1 MNQIYSENTEQQT
14 DNRSRLTRALQ
25 AIEKMQSKLTEM
37 ESART
42 EPIAIIGLGCRFPG
56 AKNPDEFWTLLQQG
70 KDAISEVP
78 PDRWNIENYYD
89 CNPETPGKISTRYG
103 GFVPN
108 LAEFDAQFFGIAPRE
123 AISLDPQQRLLLEVS
138 WEALENA
145 GIIPEKLTEK
155 QTGVFIGISSND
167 YSQHLLTRDIKEI
180 DAYLAT
186 GNSHSTAA
194 GRLSYLL
201 GFTGPSLAVDT
212 ACSSSLVSIHLACQS
227 LRNKECHL
235 ALAGG
240 VNRIISPEFS
250 INFSKAKMLASDG
263 RCKTFDA
270 AADGFVRSEGGG
282 IIILKRLSDA
292 ITNGDKIL
300 AVIRGSAINQDGRSS
315 GLTVPNGPSQQ
326 AVIHQALENSKV
338 NPAQINYIEAHGTGT
353 SLGDPIEIGAL
364 GAVFRHTHTSEKPL
378 ILGSVKTNIGH
389 LEAGAGIAGLIK
401 VVLALKHEQIPP
413 NLHFKT
419 PNPHIN
425 WNQFP
430 ITIPTQLMPWRSGET
445 PRLAGISSF
454 GFSGTN
460 AHIIVEEAPAIK
472 LAKTTENRPLHLFT
486 LSAKTPEALEEYIH
500 NYEQYLTHCQASIE
514 DICFS
519 ANTGRSHFQY
529 RLCATANSVNELR
542 QNLTTKKYVT
552 QGKISYNNHKI
563 AFLFTGQGSQYE
575 GMALQLYQTQPTFR
589 NALNYCAEIIQN
601 YLDIPLLDLL
611 YLPNCQSLIHQ
622 TIYTQPVLFA
632 VEYALFKL
640 WKSWGIQPD
649 ILIGHSLGEYVAAC
663 VAGVFS
669 LEEGLQLVASRA
681 RLMQQL
687 PQNGEMVVV
696 FADEET
702 VKACLELQPTLVEI
716 AVINSP
722 QNTVISGETEAVN
735 QVVES
740 LNQQGYKTQKLPVS
754 HAFHSHLV
762 EPMLDEF
769 REVAEKI
776 KYNLPSIDI
785 ISNVTGTLATEE
797 ITTAEYWCRH
807 LRHSVKFAS
816 GIETLNQLGI
826 DIFVEIGPKPTL
838 ISLGQISLGNSDKLW
853 LASLTPKQENWQTI
867 LSSLSQLYVAG
878 VEINWLGFDQ
888 DYSRQRVALPTYPFQ
903 RQRYWFETPH
913 QKSPSKNNRR
923 QPNEHPLLGNK
934 LNLAKS
940 DAILFESLM
949 SLEDLEFLNHHRVFD
964 TVILPAAGFLEIVLA
979 AGSKLTKNEN
989 LVLENVSIKAPLTL
1003 IKNENKILQTILI
1016 PESNQAYTFEIFS
1029 SVESDSEASW
1039 VLHASGKL
1047 TTESFSDSRVIN
1059 SQDKFEQQVN
1069 VKNYYQQLQA
1079 NGIEF
1084 GEDFQA
1090 IHKLWSNES
1099 QSLGIIQISEKL
1111 IAESLN
1117 YRFHPVLLDGCLQT
1131 LGVNIGITGGKES
1144 HLKAYL
1150 PIGLERFAFYNNPS
1164 FQVKSLAEIRP
1175 IKSHNQQILVADL
1188 KITDLDD
1195 KLIATIEGL
1204 QLQPVSPEL
1213 LFKNQSNSF
1222 QDWLY
1227 QIEWKSQN
1235 HTNTKKSADYLL
1247 KPEDMKERLSSQCT
1261 QLINQPEIVKYQ
1273 ELLLEI
1279 ESLSSAYILNAF
1291 QQMGLTFQTN
1301 QQFSTEELFQKLGI
1315 VSQHKRLFNRLLE
1328 ILAEDRILVASE
1340 NENWGV
1346 INLPNLVP
1354 VEVQQNTLLERYPNA
1369 KAELTLLHQ
1378 CGSQLAEVLRGNCDP
1393 TQLLFPQ
1400 GDLSLTTQIY
1410 QDSPGAKV
1418 MNTIIQKA
1426 VCSAL
1431 ENILPEQKI
1440 RILEIGAGTG
1450 GTTAYLLPY
1459 LNQSQTEYIYTD
1471 ISPLFVNKAK
1481 QKFQNYDFVK
1491 YQVLDIEKSL
1501 KVQNFESNQYD
1512 IVIAAN
1518 VLHAT
1523 SNLQQV
1529 LDNIKRLLIPKGL
1542 LILLEGTQPLRW
1554 FDLTFGLTEGWW
1566 KFNDKNLRPNYPLIT
1581 ASQWQT
1587 LLIENGFEQAKNL
1600 TENYNKPLEQA
1611 VIAAQV
1617 DRLNKS
1623 ESKQWL
1629 IFADHQGMAQQLT
1642 QLLTEQGESCTL
1654 VFAGQEYQQLNQ
1666 QSYQV
1671 NPNKIDDFNQL
1682 FATITAKNI
1691 ICQKVVY
1698 LWSLETLP
1706 PEALSLEELT
1716 TTSKTGWESLLSL
1729 TQLLIKN
1736 YSEPPSLAIVTK
1748 GSVATGIETN
1758 LSGIAYSPLWGL
1770 GKVIGLEHPELHC
1783 IQVDLDPENSLETQ
1797 VNSLLTELKHP
1808 TAENQVSFRQNNRKV
1823 SRLTRYKTNSS
1834 NRLKFPQNQS
1844 FKLGISKRGT
1854 PENLILQPTTRRK
1867 PKAQEVEIE
1876 VKVTGLN
1883 FIDVLDV
1890 LGVLPFERDW
1900 FGVECAGEIVA
1911 VGEGVEHVK
1920 IGDNV
1925 IALAPGSFSQYVT
1938 VNAQLV
1944 TLKPAHLSFEEAA
1957 TIPANFI
1964 TAYYAL
1970 HHLAKISKG
1979 DKILIHS
1986 AAGGTG
1992 MAAVKIAQAMGAE
2005 VFATASFSKWEFLK
2019 SLGIK
2024 HIMNSRTFEFAD
2036 EIMRQTQN
2044 QGVDIVFNSLSGE
2057 FISKSLSILKEN
2069 GRFIEIGKREIWS
2082 LTQVKNIKPN
2092 VSYYLVDLMTTA
2104 QENPNLIQSLLSE
2117 IVRKFTTQELQ
2128 PLPYKVFNIQNAP
2141 AAFRYMQ
2148 QAKHIGKLIITNST
2162 QENRKNLSEGTYLI
2176 TGGLGGLGLLVA
2188 RWLVEKGAKNIVL
2201 LSRRHPN
2208 SETQQ
2213 TLDELEAMGAKVV
2226 VIEVDVYDGKI
2237 LTKIFQTI
2245 LENLPVLRGVF
2256 HAAGVLEDSVLMQL
2270 NSEKF
2275 ERVMKPKMHGAWNL
2289 HQLTKDIPLDYFV
2302 LFSSAAS
2309 LLGSPG
2315 QANHV
2320 AANTF
2325 LDMLAH
2331 YRQILG
2337 LPGLSINWG
2346 AWSEVGAAAERQ
2358 VTQQMSLKGVGTISP
2373 QQGLE
2378 ILEELI
2384 AQPDPQVGV
2393 IPIDW
2398 SRFLQQGLI
2407 SPFFSEII
2415 PTEAQL
2421 QPKKDSKIIQKL
2433 ATLPADEHESILIS
2447 YLQAEVGKVLGL
2459 QPSQFPDPKQGF
2471 FDMGMDSLMIIE
2483 LRNRLENSL
2492 GKSVPS
2498 TVIFEYPTIKD
2509 LAEYIRA
2516 EILPTNPLI
2525 NSNKNVSLVTQERP
2539 ELTGNNIENSINKE
2553 LENLEKLLGG

>member
-1 MNQIYSENTEQQT
+1 MNNKTSEPI
-14 DNRSRLTRALQ
+14 DNRSRLNRALQ
-25 AIEKMQSKLTEM
+25 ALEKMQSKLTEM
-37 ESART
+37 ESTRT
-42 EPIAIIGLGCRFPG
+42 EPIAIMGLACRFPG
-56 AKNPDEFWTLLQQG
+56 ARNPDEFWLLLQQG

-78 PDRWNIENYYD
+78 PDRWNIETYYNS
-89 CNPETPGKISTRYG
+89 NPETPGKISTRYG

-108 LAEFDAQFFGIAPRE
+108 LAEFDAQFFGISPRE
-123 AISLDPQQRLLLEVS
+123 AVSLDPQHRLLLEVS

-145 GIIPEKLTEK
+145 GIVPEKLTEK

-167 YSQHLLTRDIKEI
+167 YSQQLLTREITEI

-201 GFTGPSLAVDT
+201 GFTGSSLAVDT
-212 ACSSSLVSIHLACQS
+212 ACSSSLVSVHLACQS
-227 LRNKECHL
+227 LRNKECNF

-263 RCKTFDA
+263 RCKSFDA
-270 AADGFVRSEGGG
+270 AADGFVRSEGCG

-292 ITNGDKIL
+292 IANGDKVL

-326 AVIHQALENSKV
+326 AVILQALENSKV

-378 ILGSVKTNIGH
+378 IVGSVKTNIGH
-389 LEAGAGIAGLIK
+389 LEAAAGIAGLIK
-401 VVLALKHEQIPP
+401 VVLALQYENIPLH
-413 NLHFKT
+413 LHFKT

-425 WNQFP
+425 WDELP
-430 ITIPTQLMPWRSGET
+430 ITIPTQLMPWRSGEI
-445 PRLAGISSF
+445 PRLAGVSSF

-460 AHIIVEEAPAIK
+460 AHIILEEAPSINR
-472 LAKTTENRPLHLFT
+472 AKISENRPLHLLT
-486 LSAKTPEALEEYIH
+486 ISAKTPVALEEYCQK
-500 NYEQYLTHCQASIE
+500 YEQYLDQSKEALE

-519 ANTGRSHFQY
+519 ANTGRSDFQY
-529 RLCATANSVNELR
+529 RLGIIASSLEELHQKLSNKTDMIQGERFSNSP
-542 QNLTTKKYVT
+542 
-552 QGKISYNNHKI
+552 KI

-575 GMALQLYQTQPTFR
+575 GIAQQLYETQPTFR
-589 NALNYCAEIIQN
+589 HTLNHCAELLKDS
-601 YLDIPLLDLL
+601 LDIPLLDLL
-611 YLPNCQSLIHQ
+611 YSPNYQSLIHQ
-622 TIYTQPVLFA
+622 TLYTQPALFA
-632 VEYALFKL
+632 VEYSLCQL

-649 ILIGHSLGEYVAAC
+649 ILMGHSLGEYVAAC

-669 LEEGLQLVASRA
+669 LEDGLQLVVTRA

-687 PQNGEMVVV
+687 PRKGEMVVV
-696 FADEET
+696 FADEKT
-702 VKACLELQPTLVEI
+702 VKAYLEFQPNTVEI

-722 QNTVISGETEAVN
+722 ENTVISGNHQAIQQAIEVLST
-735 QVVES
+735 
-740 LNQQGYKTQKLPVS
+740 QGYKTQKLSVS
-754 HAFHSHLV
+754 HGFHSHLV
-762 EPMLDEF
+762 EPMLAEF
-769 REVAEKI
+769 QKVAAKV
-776 KYNLPSIDI
+776 KYHQPIIDI
-785 ISNVTGTLATEE
+785 VSNVTGTLATEE
-797 ITTAEYWCRH
+797 IATPEYWCRH
-807 LRHSVKFAS
+807 LRQSVKFSA

-826 DIFVEIGPKPTL
+826 EVFIEIGPKPTL
-838 ISLGQISLGNSDKLW
+838 INLGHSCLGETEKLW
-853 LASLTPKQENWQTI
+853 LASLSPKQQNWETL
-867 LSSLSQLYVAG
+867 LSSLSQLYLAG
-878 VEINWLGFDQ
+878 VEVNWLGFDQ

-903 RQRYWFETPH
+903 RQRYWFKKPNH
-913 QKSPSKNNRR
+913 KPKYQKLEYN
-923 QPNEHPLLGNK
+923 QHLLLGSK

-940 DAILFESLM
+940 DMLLFENIM
-949 SLEDLEFLNHHRVFD
+949 SLENLEFLKHHRVFD
-964 TVILPAAGFLEIVLA
+964 TVILPAAGFIEIVLT
-979 AGSKLTKNEN
+979 AGYQVTKTTN
-989 LVLENVSIKAPLTL
+989 LALEEVNIKAPLTL
-1003 IKNENKILQTILI
+1003 IENEDKILQTVLTS
-1016 PESNQAYTFEIFS
+1016 ESNQAYSFEIFS
-1029 SVESDSEASW
+1029 LAESDSQSSW
-1039 VLHASGKL
+1039 LLHASGKL
-1047 TTESFSDSRVIN
+1047 KIETPSQSQAIKTPDIFQEEIN
-1059 SQDKFEQQVN
+1059 LE
-1069 VKNYYQQLQA
+1069 NYYQQLEA
-1079 NGIEF
+1079 RGIKF
-1084 GEDFQA
+1084 GEDFQV
-1090 IHKLWSNES
+1090 IRQLWSNSS
-1099 QSLGIIQISEKL
+1099 QSLGLITISEKL
-1111 IAESLN
+1111 MNESSN
-1117 YRFHPVLLDGCLQT
+1117 YIFHPVLLDGCLQV
-1131 LGVNIGITGGKES
+1131 LGASISQKNTS
-1144 HLKAYL
+1144 TAYL
-1150 PIGLERFAFYNNPS
+1150 PIGLERFTLYNNPD
-1164 FQVKSLAEIRP
+1164 FTVKSFAEIRP
-1175 IKSHNQQILVADL
+1175 AKSQNQQTLVADI
-1188 KITDLDD
+1188 KITDLDN
-1195 KLIATIEGL
+1195 KLIATIEGI
-1204 QLQPVSPEL
+1204 QLQPVNYEL
-1213 LFKNQSNSF
+1213 LFKNNSLSF

-1227 QIEWKSQN
+1227 QIEWKPQN
-1235 HTNTKKSADYLL
+1235 HPHRTKIANNLL
-1247 KPEDMKERLSSQCT
+1247 KPEDIKQKLSSQFT
-1261 QLINQPEIVKYQ
+1261 QLIEKREIIKYQ
-1273 ELLLEI
+1273 EFLVEL
-1279 ESLSSAYILNAF
+1279 ESLSSAYIINTF
-1291 QQMGLTFQTN
+1291 QDMGLNLQTH
-1301 QQFSTEELFQKLGI
+1301 QQFSTEELLLKSGI

-1328 ILAEDRILVASE
+1328 ILVEDQILVADE
-1340 NENWGV
+1340 KEHWRV
-1346 INLPNLVP
+1346 INIPDKSP
-1354 VEVQQNTLLERYPNA
+1354 VEVKYNILLERYPNA
-1369 KAELTLLHQ
+1369 QAELTLLHN
-1378 CGSQLAEVLRGNCDP
+1378 CGSQLAEVLRGNCDS
-1393 TQLLFPQ
+1393 TQLLFPK

-1418 MNTIIQKA
+1418 MNTMIQKA
-1426 VCSAL
+1426 VSLAL
-1431 ENILPEQKI
+1431 ENIPPEQKI

-1450 GTTAYLLPY
+1450 GTTAYLLPH
-1459 LNQSQTEYIYTD
+1459 LNPYKIEYIYTD

-1481 QKFQNYDFVK
+1481 QKFQDYDFIN
-1491 YQVLDIEKSL
+1491 YQILNIEKPVES
-1501 KVQNFESNQYD
+1501 QNFESHQYD

-1529 LDNIKRLLIPKGL
+1529 LDNIKRLLVAKGL

-1566 KFNDKNLRPNYPLIT
+1566 KFNDQEIRPNYPLIP
-1581 ASQWQT
+1581 ASQWQN
-1587 LLIENGFEQAKNL
+1587 LLQESAFYKAITL

-1611 VIAAQV
+1611 VIIAQNSQ
-1617 DRLNKS
+1617 LNQS
-1623 ESKQWL
+1623 ESKEWL
-1629 IFADHQGMAQQLT
+1629 IFADQQGMTQQLA

-1654 VFAGQEYQQLNQ
+1654 VFAGKKYQQVNQ
-1666 QSYQV
+1666 RTYQV
-1671 NPNKIDDFNQL
+1671 NPNKIDNFNQL
-1682 FATITAKNI
+1682 FATLTAKNI
-1691 ICQKVVY
+1691 ICKKVVY
-1698 LWSLETLP
+1698 LWSLETSS

-1716 TTSKTGWESLLSL
+1716 TTSKIGWESLLKL
-1729 TQLLIKN
+1729 TQSLVKN
-1736 YSEPPSLAIVTK
+1736 YSQPPSLAIVTK

-1770 GKVIGLEHPELHC
+1770 GKVIALEHPELHC
-1783 IQVDLDPENSLETQ
+1783 IQVDLDPEKSLETQ
-1797 VNSLLTELKHP
+1797 VNILLTELKHP
-1808 TAENQVSFRQNNRKV
+1808 TAENQVTFRENTRKV
-1823 SRLTRYKTNSS
+1823 SRLTRYKTNS
-1834 NRLKFPQNQS
+1834 LNQLELTKNKP

-1854 PENLILQPTTRRK
+1854 PENMNLQPTNRRQ
-1867 PKAQEVEIE
+1867 PKAQEVEIK

-1911 VGEGVEHVK
+1911 VGEGVEHLK

-1944 TLKPAHLSFEEAA
+1944 TLKPVHLSFEEAA

-1970 HHLAKISKG
+1970 HHLAKISEG
-1979 DKILIHS
+1979 DKVLIHS

-1992 MAAVKIAQAMGAE
+1992 MAAVKIAQAVGAE
-2005 VFATASFSKWEFLK
+2005 VFATASSSKWEFLK

-2024 HIMNSRTFEFAD
+2024 HIMNSRTLEFAD
-2036 EIMRQTQN
+2036 DIMRQTQN

-2057 FISKSLSILKEN
+2057 FIPKSLSILKEN

-2082 LTQVKNIKPN
+2082 LTQVKNIKQN

-2117 IVRKFTTQELQ
+2117 IVQKFTTQELQ
-2128 PLPYKVFNIQNAP
+2128 PLPHKIFNIKNAP

-2148 QAKHIGKLIITNST
+2148 QAKHIGKIVITNST
-2162 QENRKNLSEGTYLI
+2162 QENRKDFSEGTYLI

-2208 SETQQ
+2208 SETQT
-2213 TLDELEAMGAKVV
+2213 TLDELERLGAKVIITQADISDDKKV
-2226 VIEVDVYDGKI
+2226 
-2237 LTKIFQTI
+2237 TKIFQNI
-2245 LENLPVLRGVF
+2245 KQNLPPLRGIF
-2256 HAAGVLEDSVLMQL
+2256 HAAGVLEDGVLMQL

-2331 YRQILG
+2331 YRQMLG

-2358 VTQQMSLKGVGTISP
+2358 VTQHMSLKGVGTISP

-2393 IPIDW
+2393 I
-2398 SRFLQQGLI
+2398 
-2407 SPFFSEII
+2407 
-2415 PTEAQL
+2415 
-2421 QPKKDSKIIQKL
+2421 
-2433 ATLPADEHESILIS
+2433 
-2447 YLQAEVGKVLGL
+2447 
-2459 QPSQFPDPKQGF
+2459 
-2471 FDMGMDSLMIIE
+2471 
-2483 LRNRLENSL
+2483 
-2492 GKSVPS
+2492 
-2498 TVIFEYPTIKD
+2498 
-2509 LAEYIRA
+2509 
-2516 EILPTNPLI
+2516 
-2525 NSNKNVSLVTQERP
+2525 
-2539 ELTGNNIENSINKE
+2539 
-2553 LENLEKLLGG
+2553 

>member
-1 MNQIYSENTEQQT
+1 MNQNYSEPKEQQI

-89 CNPETPGKISTRYG
+89 SNPESPGKISTRYG

-108 LAEFDAQFFGIAPRE
+108 LAEFDPQFFGIAPRE
-123 AISLDPQQRLLLEVS
+123 AVSLDPQQRLLLEVS

-145 GIIPEKLTEK
+145 GIIPEQLTEK

-167 YSQHLLTRDIKEI
+167 YSQQLLTRDIKEI
-180 DAYLAT
+180 DAYIAT

-227 LRNKECHL
+227 LRNKECNL

-270 AADGFVRSEGGG
+270 AADGFVRSEGCG

-292 ITNGDKIL
+292 INNGDKIL

-364 GAVFRHTHTSEKPL
+364 GAVFCDTHTSEKPL
-378 ILGSVKTNIGH
+378 IVGSVKTNIGH
-389 LEAGAGIAGLIK
+389 LEAAAGIAGLIK
-401 VVLALKHEQIPP
+401 VVLALQHKEIPS
-413 NLHFKT
+413 NLHFNS
-419 PNPHIN
+419 PNPYIN
-425 WNQFP
+425 WDKFP
-430 ITIPTQLMPWRSGET
+430 ITVPTQSMPWYSGET

-460 AHIIVEEAPAIK
+460 AHIIVEEAPSIK
-472 LAKTTENRPLHLFT
+472 LAKTTENRPLHLLTF
-486 LSAKTPEALEEYIH
+486 SAKTPEALEEYIH
-500 NYEQYLTHCQASIE
+500 NYEHYLTHCQASIE
-514 DICFS
+514 DICYS

-529 RLCATANSVNELR
+529 RLGVIADSVGELR
-542 QNLTTKKYVT
+542 QNLTNKKYIT
-552 QGKISYNNHKI
+552 KGKTSYNYSKI

-589 NALNYCAEIIQN
+589 NTLNHCAELLHN
-601 YLDIPLLDLL
+601 HLDISLL
-611 YLPNCQSLIHQ
+611 YLLYSPKFQPLIHQ
-622 TIYTQPVLFA
+622 TIYTQPALFA
-632 VEYALFKL
+632 VEYSLFQL

-649 ILIGHSLGEYVAAC
+649 ILIGHSLGEYIAAC

-669 LEEGLQLVASRA
+669 LEDGLQLVATRA

-687 PQNGEMVVV
+687 PQGEMVVV
-696 FADEET
+696 FADEKT
-702 VKACLELQPTLVEI
+702 VKACLESQPNLVEI

-722 QNTVISGETEAVN
+722 QNTVISGEIEAVN

-762 EPMLDEF
+762 EPMLAEF
-769 REVAEKI
+769 REVAEKVQ
-776 KYNLPSIDI
+776 YNLPSIDI
-785 ISNVTGTLATEE
+785 VSNVTGTLATEE

-807 LRHSVKFAS
+807 LRQSVKFAS

-838 ISLGQISLGNSDKLW
+838 ISLGQSCLEQSDKLW
-853 LASLTPKQENWQTI
+853 LASFTPKPDNWKTI

-878 VEINWLGFDQ
+878 VEVNWLGFDQ
-888 DYSRQRVALPTYPFQ
+888 DYSRQRVPLPTYPFQ

-913 QKSPSKNNRR
+913 QKSQSKNNRR
-923 QPNEHPLLGNK
+923 QPNKHPLLGNK

-940 DAILFESLM
+940 DAILFESLI
-949 SLEDLEFLNHHRVFD
+949 SLEDLDFLNHHRVFD
-964 TVILPAAGFLEIVLA
+964 TVILPAAGFLEIALA
-979 AGSKLTKNEN
+979 AGHQLTKNTN
-989 LVLENVSIKAPLTL
+989 LVLENVSIKAPLTRVE
-1003 IKNENKILQTILI
+1003 NENKILQTILI

-1029 SVESDSEASW
+1029 SVESNYEASW
-1039 VLHASGKL
+1039 ILHASGKL
-1047 TTESFSDSRVIN
+1047 TTESLSDSRVIN
-1059 SQDKFEQQVN
+1059 PQDNFEQEVN

-1111 IAESLN
+1111 IGEILN

-1131 LGVNIGITGGKES
+1131 LGINIGLNSLTDS
-1144 HLKAYL
+1144 HLTAYL
-1150 PIGLERFAFYNNPS
+1150 PIGLERFAFYNNPN
-1164 FQVKSLAEIRP
+1164 FKVKTLAEIRP
-1175 IKSHNQQILVADL
+1175 IKSPNQQILAADL

-1204 QLQPVSPEL
+1204 QLQPVSPDL
-1213 LFKNQSNSF
+1213 LFKNKSNLF
-1222 QDWLY
+1222 EDWLY
-1227 QIEWKSQN
+1227 KIEWKSQN
-1235 HTNTKKSADYLL
+1235 NTNTTKSADYLL
-1247 KPEDMKERLSSQCT
+1247 KPEDMKQQLSSQCT
-1261 QLINQPEIVKYQ
+1261 QLINQAEIVKYQ

-1291 QQMGLTFQTN
+1291 QQMGWNLKTN
-1301 QQFSTEELFQKLGI
+1301 QQFSTEELFQKLEI

-1328 ILAEDRILVASE
+1328 ILAEDRILAASE

-1346 INLPNLVP
+1346 INLPNLQP
-1354 VEVQQNTLLERYPNA
+1354 VEVQQNTLLQRYPNA
-1369 KAELTLLHQ
+1369 QAELTLLHR
-1378 CGSQLAEVLRGNCDP
+1378 CGSQLAEVLRGNYDP

-1459 LNQSQTEYIYTD
+1459 LNKSQTEYTYTD

-1481 QKFQNYDFVK
+1481 HKFQNYDFVK

-1501 KVQNFESNQYD
+1501 EVQNFESHQYD

-1529 LDNIKRLLIPKGL
+1529 LDRIKRLLLAKGL

-1566 KFNDKNLRPNYPLIT
+1566 KFNDKDIRQNYPLIT
-1581 ASQWQT
+1581 ASQWQK
-1587 LLIENGFEQAKNL
+1587 LLIESGFEQAKNL

-1611 VIAAQV
+1611 VIVAQV
-1617 DRLNKS
+1617 DQLNQS

-1629 IFADHQGMAQQLT
+1629 IFADRQGMAQQLT
-1642 QLLTEQGESCTL
+1642 QLLTDQGESCTL

-1691 ICQKVVY
+1691 IFQKVVY
-1698 LWSLETLP
+1698 LWSLETSA

-1716 TTSKTGWESLLSL
+1716 TTSKTGWQSLLNL
-1729 TQLLIKN
+1729 TQSMVKN

-1748 GSVATGIETN
+1748 GSVATGIENN

-1770 GKVIGLEHPELHC
+1770 GKVIALEHPELHC
-1783 IQVDLDPENSLETQ
+1783 IQVDLDPEKSLENQ
-1797 VNSLLTELKHP
+1797 VNILLTELKHP
-1808 TAENQVSFRQNNRKV
+1808 TAENQVTFRQNTRQV
-1823 SRLTRYKTNSS
+1823 SRLTRYKTNS
-1834 NRLKFPQNQS
+1834 LNQLELPKNKP

-1854 PENLILQPTTRRK
+1854 PENLKLQPTNRRQ
-1867 PKAQEVEIE
+1867 PKAQEVEIK

-1925 IALAPGSFSQYVT
+1925 IAFAPGSFSQYVT

-1944 TLKPAHLSFEEAA
+1944 TLKPAHLTFEEAA

-1979 DKILIHS
+1979 DKVLIHS

-2005 VFATASFSKWEFLK
+2005 VFATASSSKCEFLK

-2024 HIMNSRTFEFAD
+2024 HIMNSRTLEFAD

-2057 FISKSLSILKEN
+2057 FIPKSLSILKEN

-2082 LTQVKNIKPN
+2082 LTQVKSLKPN

-2104 QENPNLIQSLLSE
+2104 QENPSLIQSLLSE
-2117 IVRKFTTQELQ
+2117 IVQKFTTQELQ
-2128 PLPYKVFNIQNAP
+2128 PLPHKVFNIQNAP

-2148 QAKHIGKLIITNST
+2148 QAKHIGKIVITNST
-2162 QENRKNLSEGTYLI
+2162 QENRKDFSEGTYLI

-2201 LSRRHPN
+2201 LSRRNPN
-2208 SETQQ
+2208 SEIQQ

-2226 VIEVDVYDGKI
+2226 VIKLDVSDRKK
-2237 LTKIFQTI
+2237 LTENYQNIQQT
-2245 LENLPVLRGVF
+2245 LPALRGVF

-2289 HQLTKDIPLDYFV
+2289 HQLTKDLPLDYFV

-2325 LDMLAH
+2325 LDTLAH
-2331 YRQILG
+2331 YRQMLG

-2378 ILEELI
+2378 ILEQLI

-2398 SRFLQQGLI
+2398 SRFLQQGLT
-2407 SPFFSEII
+2407 SPFLSEII
-2415 PTEAQL
+2415 PTEAQ
-2421 QPKKDSKIIQKL
+2421 PKQTENSKIIQKL
-2433 ATLPADEHESILIS
+2433 ATVPANEHESILIS
-2447 YLQAEVGKVLGL
+2447 YLQGEVGKVLGL

-2509 LAEYIRA
+2509 LAEYITT
-2516 EILPTNPLI
+2516 EILPNNPLI
-2525 NSNKNVSLVTQERP
+2525 NSNKNVNVVSQELP
-2539 ELTGNNIENSINKE
+2539 ELTGNNIENSITKE

>member
-1 MNQIYSENTEQQT
+1 
-14 DNRSRLTRALQ
+14 
-25 AIEKMQSKLTEM
+25 
-37 ESART
+37 
-42 EPIAIIGLGCRFPG
+42 
-56 AKNPDEFWTLLQQG
+56 
-70 KDAISEVP
+70 
-78 PDRWNIENYYD
+78 
-89 CNPETPGKISTRYG
+89 
-103 GFVPN
+103 
-108 LAEFDAQFFGIAPRE
+108 
-123 AISLDPQQRLLLEVS
+123 
-138 WEALENA
+138 
-145 GIIPEKLTEK
+145 
-155 QTGVFIGISSND
+155 
-167 YSQHLLTRDIKEI
+167 
-180 DAYLAT
+180 
-186 GNSHSTAA
+186 
-194 GRLSYLL
+194 
-201 GFTGPSLAVDT
+201 
-212 ACSSSLVSIHLACQS
+212 
-227 LRNKECHL
+227 
-235 ALAGG
+235 
-240 VNRIISPEFS
+240 
-250 INFSKAKMLASDG
+250 
-263 RCKTFDA
+263 
-270 AADGFVRSEGGG
+270 
-282 IIILKRLSDA
+282 
-292 ITNGDKIL
+292 
-300 AVIRGSAINQDGRSS
+300 
-315 GLTVPNGPSQQ
+315 
-326 AVIHQALENSKV
+326 
-338 NPAQINYIEAHGTGT
+338 
-353 SLGDPIEIGAL
+353 
-364 GAVFRHTHTSEKPL
+364 
-378 ILGSVKTNIGH
+378 
-389 LEAGAGIAGLIK
+389 
-401 VVLALKHEQIPP
+401 
-413 NLHFKT
+413 
-419 PNPHIN
+419 
-425 WNQFP
+425 
-430 ITIPTQLMPWRSGET
+430 
-445 PRLAGISSF
+445 
-454 GFSGTN
+454 
-460 AHIIVEEAPAIK
+460 
-472 LAKTTENRPLHLFT
+472 
-486 LSAKTPEALEEYIH
+486 
-500 NYEQYLTHCQASIE
+500 
-514 DICFS
+514 
-519 ANTGRSHFQY
+519 
-529 RLCATANSVNELR
+529 
-542 QNLTTKKYVT
+542 
-552 QGKISYNNHKI
+552 
-563 AFLFTGQGSQYE
+563 
-575 GMALQLYQTQPTFR
+575 
-589 NALNYCAEIIQN
+589 
-601 YLDIPLLDLL
+601 
-611 YLPNCQSLIHQ
+611 
-622 TIYTQPVLFA
+622 
-632 VEYALFKL
+632 
-640 WKSWGIQPD
+640 
-649 ILIGHSLGEYVAAC
+649 
-663 VAGVFS
+663 
-669 LEEGLQLVASRA
+669 
-681 RLMQQL
+681 
-687 PQNGEMVVV
+687 
-696 FADEET
+696 
-702 VKACLELQPTLVEI
+702 
-716 AVINSP
+716 
-722 QNTVISGETEAVN
+722 
-735 QVVES
+735 
-740 LNQQGYKTQKLPVS
+740 
-754 HAFHSHLV
+754 
-762 EPMLDEF
+762 
-769 REVAEKI
+769 
-776 KYNLPSIDI
+776 
-785 ISNVTGTLATEE
+785 TEE

-826 DIFVEIGPKPTL
+826 DVFVEIGPKPML
-838 ISLGQISLGNSDKLW
+838 MSLGQSCLGNSDKLW
-853 LASLTPKQENWQTI
+853 LASLTPKQDNWQTI

-878 VEINWLGFDQ
+878 VEINWLGFDK

-903 RQRYWFETPH
+903 RQRYWFETFSNKP
-913 QKSPSKNNRR
+913 QSKNNRR
-923 QPNEHPLLGNK
+923 QPNEHQLLGNK

-949 SLEDLEFLNHHRVFD
+949 SLENLEFLNHHRVFD

-979 AGSKLTKNEN
+979 AGSKLTTNTN

-1003 IKNENKILQTILI
+1003 IENENKILQTILI

-1084 GEDFQA
+1084 GEYFKV
-1090 IHKLWSNES
+1090 ISKLWSNES

-1131 LGVNIGITGGKES
+1131 LGVNIGLSSEKES
-1144 HLKAYL
+1144 HLTAYL
-1150 PIGLERFAFYNNPS
+1150 PVGLERLTLYNNPS
-1164 FQVKSLAEIRP
+1164 FTVKSLAEIRP
-1175 IKSHNQQILVADL
+1175 IKSSNQQILVADL

-1213 LFKNQSNSF
+1213 LFKNKSNLF
-1222 QDWLY
+1222 DDWLY

-1235 HTNTKKSADYLL
+1235 HTNTTKSADYLL
-1247 KPEDMKERLSSQCT
+1247 KPEDIRQRLSSQFT

-1273 ELLLEI
+1273 ELLLEL
-1279 ESLSSAYILNAF
+1279 ESLSSAYIFNAF
-1291 QQMGLTFQTN
+1291 QQMGCNLQTN

-1315 VSQHKRLFNRLLE
+1315 VSQHKRLLNRLLE
-1328 ILAEDRILVASE
+1328 ILVEDRILAAYE
-1340 NENWGV
+1340 NEYWGV
-1346 INLPNLVP
+1346 INLPNLLP
-1354 VEVQQNTLLERYPNA
+1354 VKVQQNTLLERYPNA
-1369 KAELTLLHQ
+1369 KAELTLLHR

-1426 VCSAL
+1426 VSSVL
-1431 ENILPEQKI
+1431 ENLLPEQKI
-1440 RILEIGAGTG
+1440 KIIEIGAGTG

-1459 LNQSQTEYIYTD
+1459 LNKSQTEYIYTD
-1471 ISPLFVNKAK
+1471 ISPLFVTKAK

-1491 YQVLDIEKSL
+1491 YQVLDIEKPL
-1501 KVQNFESNQYD
+1501 EVQNFESHQYD

-1529 LDNIKRLLIPKGL
+1529 LDNIKRLLVAKGL

-1566 KFNDKNLRPNYPLIT
+1566 KFNDKNIRPNYPLIT

-1587 LLIENGFEQAKNL
+1587 LLIENGFEQAKKL

-1617 DRLNKS
+1617 NRLNQS

-1698 LWSLETLP
+1698 LWSLETSP

-1729 TQLLIKN
+1729 TQSLIKN

-1770 GKVIGLEHPELHC
+1770 GKVIALEHPELHC
-1783 IQVDLDPENSLETQ
+1783 IQVDLDPEKSLETQ
-1797 VNSLLTELKHP
+1797 VNSLLTELKNP
-1808 TAENQVSFRQNNRKV
+1808 TAEHQVTFRKNTRKV
-1823 SRLTRYKTNSS
+1823 SRLTRYKTDSFNQ
-1834 NRLKFPQNQS
+1834 LELPKNQS

-1854 PENLILQPTTRRK
+1854 PENLKLQPTTRRQ

-1944 TLKPAHLSFEEAA
+1944 TLKPAHLTFEEAA

-1970 HHLAKISKG
+1970 HHLAKISEG

-2005 VFATASFSKWEFLK
+2005 VFVTASYSKWKFLK

-2024 HIMNSRTFEFAD
+2024 HIMNSRTLEFAD

-2057 FISKSLSILKEN
+2057 FIPKSLSILKEN
-2069 GRFIEIGKREIWS
+2069 GRFIEIGKRDIWS
-2082 LTQVKNIKPN
+2082 LTQVKNLKPN
-2092 VSYYLVDLMTTA
+2092 VFYYLVDLMTTA
-2104 QENPNLIQSLLSE
+2104 QENPSLIQSLLSE
-2117 IVRKFTTQELQ
+2117 IVQKFTTQELQ
-2128 PLPYKVFNIQNAP
+2128 PLPRKVFNIKNAP

-2148 QAKHIGKLIITNST
+2148 QAKHIGKIVITNST

-2226 VIEVDVYDGKI
+2226 VIKVDVSDREKLTETFQNI
-2237 LTKIFQTI
+2237 LD
-2245 LENLPVLRGVF
+2245 NLPVLRGVF
-2256 HAAGVLEDSVLMQL
+2256 HAAGVLDDSVLMQL

-2275 ERVMKPKMHGAWNL
+2275 ERVMMPKMHGAWHL

-2331 YRQILG
+2331 YRQMLG

-2358 VTQQMSLKGVGTISP
+2358 VTQHMSLKGVGTISP

-2407 SPFFSEII
+2407 SPFFSEVI
-2415 PTEAQL
+2415 PTEAQ
-2421 QPKKDSKIIQKL
+2421 PKQTKNSKIIQKL

-2509 LAEYIRA
+2509 LAEYIRT

-2525 NSNKNVSLVTQERP
+2525 NPRENVSLVTQERP
-2539 ELTGNNIENSINKE
+2539 ELTGNYLENSITKE